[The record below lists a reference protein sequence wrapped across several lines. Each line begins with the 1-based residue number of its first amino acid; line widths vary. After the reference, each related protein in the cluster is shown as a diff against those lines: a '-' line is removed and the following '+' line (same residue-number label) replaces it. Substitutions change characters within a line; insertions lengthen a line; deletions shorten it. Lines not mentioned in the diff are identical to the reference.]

1 MIQRPGGSGGVA
13 LAGKVKPDQL
23 RAAQQENSRAHQRDD
38 DTDQELKP
46 EGVADALVI
55 LGAIKLGGEDTRA
68 GACAEDAQVEYEQQT
83 VDDGNDMPLT
93 SLPGR

>member
-38 DTDQELKP
+38 DTDQDLKP
-46 EGVADALVI
+46 EGVAEALVI
-55 LGAIKLGGEDTRA
+55 LGAVELGGDDT
-68 GACAEDAQVEYEQQT
+68 
-83 VDDGNDMPLT
+83 PLEPL
-93 SLPGR
+93 S